1 MALFLM
7 NHSPARI
14 MILGRWSSDAFLV
27 YIRPQ
32 VLEWTHNMS
41 ADMTRFDNFTD
52 VSRFDKVATEDP
64 ATCNPRHPPHHG
76 RGERLSMPPF
86 QLHH

>member
-32 VLEWTHNMS
+32 VLEWTNNLSTSMIKVHH
-41 ADMTRFDNFTD
+41 FTD
-52 VSRFDKVATEDP
+52 VSRFDQVAPDESTTRP
-64 ATCNPRHPPHHG
+64 NPRSYHGPKTHATMPAFHIHH
-76 RGERLSMPPF
+76 
-86 QLHH
+86 